1 MGGYYYLVS
10 ASSKINETKK
20 KYCCTLNYITCTLIF
35 KIWSLRVTKM
45 HDQKVRKKEFKVVFC
60 KTDRL
65 ENRENRFLRNNAR
78 IQRETHL
85 KKKVLFSPKNINSL
99 L

>member
-1 MGGYYYLVS
+1 
-10 ASSKINETKK
+10 
-20 KYCCTLNYITCTLIF
+20 
-35 KIWSLRVTKM
+35 M
-45 HDQKVRKKEFKVVFC
+45 HGQKVRKKEFKVVFC

-78 IQRETHL
+78 IQSETHL
-85 KKKVLFSPKNINSL
+85 KKKVLFLPKNINSL